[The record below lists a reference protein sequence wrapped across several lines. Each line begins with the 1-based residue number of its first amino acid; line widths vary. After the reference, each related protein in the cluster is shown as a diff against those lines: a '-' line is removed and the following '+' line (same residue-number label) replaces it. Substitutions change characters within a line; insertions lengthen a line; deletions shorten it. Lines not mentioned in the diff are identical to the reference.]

1 MRCFFCFFAF
11 LSALACADSSSPFA
25 SPTVAP
31 KSSGGSRWQHVG
43 DVRDSSAGENRF
55 TSIPKSSGGSRWQR
69 SDNSDAT
76 ENAAQ
81 KSQAGS
87 ETKSFFDIPKSRG
100 SRWQKGGSRGAERV
114 VAAEN
119 VKSNAAAGGA
129 KNKTSAGGLRA
140 ESAAGGVG
148 AGMSEN
154 GKNADADLSDGNKKL
169 VYVFR
174 IDGEISR
181 PQSKF
186 AARAVH
192 LAKEANADAL
202 VVDMNTPGGDLAS
215 TLEIMESLAS
225 FGGRTVCYVD
235 TDAISA
241 GSFIAVACRE
251 IFFAPGGVMGAAEV
265 VNAAGGDVQE
275 SMKRKIT
282 SFVGAKVRAITPPS
296 DPRRAAVQRAM
307 NDPNFEL
314 KIGGEVLK
322 PKGELLTLTAAEA
335 ARVVDGSPLIS
346 DGTRE
351 SLDSLV
357 NGLFPTK
364 KGSEIRV
371 VKVEPTWAD
380 SSAMFVSSFAPLL
393 FGVAIFLVVM
403 DIKSGGLGVFSV
415 VGFALAVATLI
426 GVNMSFLAGH
436 EAVLLFVA
444 GAVLLA
450 LELFVLQGTFVPSI
464 VGIALMGCSAIWIFG
479 GVPAELSKPILDGE
493 NVVLALLPYF
503 ADGVLRLGISFAAAV
518 ALAAVFGRY
527 FEKIPLFARLVL
539 KPCVDGNATGRGAAQ
554 GVLATD
560 SCLPKV
566 GDVGVCITD
575 LAPSGRADF
584 GGVIVEVR
592 AQFGAIA
599 RGEKV
604 EIVSK
609 KDFNFSVIPY
619 TDNK

>member
-76 ENAAQ
+76 GNVAQ

-87 ETKSFFDIPKSRG
+87 ETKSFFDIPKSQG
-100 SRWQKGGSRGAERV
+100 SRWQKGGSRGAGRV
-114 VAAEN
+114 VASEN
-119 VKSNAAAGGA
+119 VESDAAGGA
-129 KNKTSAGGLRA
+129 ENKTSAGGLRA

-148 AGMSEN
+148 AGLSEN
-154 GKNADADLSDGNKKL
+154 GKNADAVLPDGNKKL

-186 AARAVH
+186 AARAVR
-192 LAKEANADAL
+192 LAKEAKADVL

-450 LELFVLQGTFVPSI
+450 LELFVLPGTFVPSI

-560 SCLPKV
+560 SRLPKV

>member
-1 MRCFFCFFAF
+1 M
-11 LSALACADSSSPFA
+11 
-25 SPTVAP
+25 
-31 KSSGGSRWQHVG
+31 
-43 DVRDSSAGENRF
+43 
-55 TSIPKSSGGSRWQR
+55 
-69 SDNSDAT
+69 
-76 ENAAQ
+76 
-81 KSQAGS
+81 
-87 ETKSFFDIPKSRG
+87 
-100 SRWQKGGSRGAERV
+100 
-114 VAAEN
+114 
-119 VKSNAAAGGA
+119 KSNAEVGGA

-148 AGMSEN
+148 AGLSEN
-154 GKNADADLSDGNKKL
+154 GKNADAVLPDGNKKL

-186 AARAVH
+186 AARAVR

-275 SMKRKIT
+275 SMKRKIS

-314 KIGGEVLK
+314 KIGGEVVK

-479 GVPAELSKPILDGE
+479 GVPAELSKPLLDGE

>member
-1 MRCFFCFFAF
+1 
-11 LSALACADSSSPFA
+11 
-25 SPTVAP
+25 
-31 KSSGGSRWQHVG
+31 
-43 DVRDSSAGENRF
+43 
-55 TSIPKSSGGSRWQR
+55 
-69 SDNSDAT
+69 
-76 ENAAQ
+76 
-81 KSQAGS
+81 
-87 ETKSFFDIPKSRG
+87 
-100 SRWQKGGSRGAERV
+100 
-114 VAAEN
+114 
-119 VKSNAAAGGA
+119 
-129 KNKTSAGGLRA
+129 
-140 ESAAGGVG
+140 
-148 AGMSEN
+148 MSEN
-154 GKNADADLSDGNKKL
+154 GKNADAALSDGNKKL

-181 PQSKF
+181 PQAKF
-186 AARAVH
+186 ASRAVR
-192 LAKEANADAL
+192 LAKDAKADVL

-251 IFFAPGGVMGAAEV
+251 IFFAPSGVMGAAEV

-314 KIGGEVLK
+314 KIGGEVVK

-357 NGLFPTK
+357 NGLFAAK
-364 KGSEIRV
+364 KGSKIRV

-444 GAVLLA
+444 GAALLA

-464 VGIALMGCSAIWIFG
+464 LGIALMGCSAIWIFG
-479 GVPAELSKPILDGE
+479 GVPPELSKPLLDGE

-539 KPCVDGNATGRGAAQ
+539 KPCADGNAAGRGAAQ

-560 SCLPKV
+560 SRLPKV
-566 GDVGVCITD
+566 GDVGFCITD

-584 GGVIVEVR
+584 GGVIVDVR

-619 TDNK
+619 TGNK